1 MAENYKKWNSHE
13 KKIEII
19 FISGDRDE
27 KSFTDY
33 FQSMPW
39 FALPYENTHVNEELE
54 KKYRVEGIPT
64 LVIVDKNGEI
74 LKKDGREDVQT
85 KGQDA
90 LEIFRALYN

>member
-1 MAENYKKWNSHE
+1 MAENYKKWNSNE

-27 KSFTDY
+27 KSFADY
-33 FQSMPW
+33 FQDMPW
-39 FALPYENTHVNEELE
+39 LALPYENAHVNEELE

-90 LEIFRALYN
+90 LEIFRALYK